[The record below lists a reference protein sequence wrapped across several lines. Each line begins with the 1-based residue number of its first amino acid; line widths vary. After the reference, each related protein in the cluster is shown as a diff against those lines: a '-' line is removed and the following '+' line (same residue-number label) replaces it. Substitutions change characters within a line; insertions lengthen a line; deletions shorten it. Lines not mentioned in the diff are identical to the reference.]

1 MKIKRDI
8 NLPPA
13 PRHVDAMFNLRP
25 PLPHNPR
32 VPATAEQRV
41 QFNALNTRLRAF
53 AAARGNGAPAS
64 FRAVIGTWHFIA
76 KSDGGYI
83 LQPEHALGKINGLDV
98 TGADDTSWDGMPL
111 AQSGVSFDLLLK
123 VMEGALQRLNNPTG
137 LG

>member
-41 QFNALNTRLRAF
+41 QFNALNTSSVLSLLRVGTGRPLVF
-53 AAARGNGAPAS
+53 AP
-64 FRAVIGTWHFIA
+64 
-76 KSDGGYI
+76 
-83 LQPEHALGKINGLDV
+83 
-98 TGADDTSWDGMPL
+98 
-111 AQSGVSFDLLLK
+111 
-123 VMEGALQRLNNPTG
+123 
-137 LG
+137 